1 VSSESTAAFA
11 GFCFVVL
18 HCVWSS
24 PGKKITAE
32 ALLRKVRMVDRRFPE
47 TDEARKGVRGHA
59 ALNEIGERNTF
70 SELIDRMKKVCEQLI
85 L

>member
-1 VSSESTAAFA
+1 
-11 GFCFVVL
+11 
-18 HCVWSS
+18 
-24 PGKKITAE
+24 
-32 ALLRKVRMVDRRFPE
+32 MVDRRFPE